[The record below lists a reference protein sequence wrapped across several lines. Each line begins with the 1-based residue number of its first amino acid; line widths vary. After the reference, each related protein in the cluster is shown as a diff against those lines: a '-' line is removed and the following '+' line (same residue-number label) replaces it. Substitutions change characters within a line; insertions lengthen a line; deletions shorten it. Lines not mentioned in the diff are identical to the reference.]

1 MKREG
6 ERGTGEREEESQGGR
21 GEEDENLS
29 MSL

>member
-21 GEEDENLS
+21 GDENLS